1 DWPSLVDAVVDED
14 TTCSIN
20 QDDALLSTV
29 NFVGSALINKN
40 LDISKTC
47 SYLFNGEGDAVPAAD
62 STAWVI
68 EIDPELPEDERREI
82 QHQIR
87 LAFSDV
93 SESSE
98 LDYSVASLDLMSYDI
113 DQGTFDNLA
122 LLILFATLVVI
133 ALLFVAFRNI
143 KGVLFPVISLNVA
156 LICTYGSLNLLGI
169 RFTALEVAVAPLV
182 LGLGID
188 YAIHLQRS
196 FAYHRNNTEFVAEA
210 WMRACGKLSIPLSL
224 AVVTTVAAFLANLV
238 SPLPPLA
245 TFGIALAFG
254 VVCAFLTSTLLIGA
268 LHVTFNANTT
278 TQLRKPLK
286 LTNLTQPL
294 LELHRKQQV
303 GVFLLAIA
311 ISAASVIGAM
321 QLETDFDLSD
331 FVNEDMEIM
340 SVRDDINSNYD
351 SAGWKYVY
359 VLMEPVGGGVI
370 PDDVTLL
377 DNLRNL

>member
-1 DWPSLVDAVVDED
+1 ML
-14 TTCSIN
+14 SI
-20 QDDALLSTV
+20 V
-29 NFVGSALINKN
+29 NFVGSALVNKN

-47 SYLFNGEGDAVPAAD
+47 SYLSNGEGDAVPAAD

-93 SESSE
+93 SEASE
-98 LDYSVASLDLMSYDI
+98 LDYAVASLDLMSYDI

-143 KGVLFPVISLNVA
+143 KGVFFPVISLNVA

-196 FAYHRNNTEFVAEA
+196 FTYHRNGT
-210 WMRACGKLSIPLSL
+210 
-224 AVVTTVAAFLANLV
+224 
-238 SPLPPLA
+238 
-245 TFGIALAFG
+245 
-254 VVCAFLTSTLLIGA
+254 
-268 LHVTFNANTT
+268 
-278 TQLRKPLK
+278 
-286 LTNLTQPL
+286 
-294 LELHRKQQV
+294 
-303 GVFLLAIA
+303 
-311 ISAASVIGAM
+311 
-321 QLETDFDLSD
+321 
-331 FVNEDMEIM
+331 
-340 SVRDDINSNYD
+340 
-351 SAGWKYVY
+351 
-359 VLMEPVGGGVI
+359 
-370 PDDVTLL
+370 
-377 DNLRNL
+377 